1 MFNIFSFIFGL
12 SPCTRIWIPQGWE
25 LLPALCTDVSPV
37 ANNIR
42 FVKKSPNKSASCHE
56 YLIEVLLMAGNLWSS
71 RSGTSLSP
79 GLSLPAF
86 SHSGPGPS

>member
-42 FVKKSPNKSASCHE
+42 FVKNHPT
-56 YLIEVLLMAGNLWSS
+56 NLPHATS
-71 RSGTSLSP
+71 TSLRFCSWLEICGAA
-79 GLSLPAF
+79 GLGPA
-86 SHSGPGPS
+86 